1 MAAFARLSAWLTLS
15 RALPSTPMARYSIL
29 STWPRE
35 ALEFINALEGAAR
48 ALRTARRG
56 LSGAYG
62 LTVAEWRML
71 RALRSPR
78 KSTAASASARMR
90 QERSVAE
97 LARRLRI
104 SRQAAHRTAARL
116 ARAGLL
122 RCVPRGGDRRLRLA
136 SLTPDGERSLEHL
149 ESTMRTLLLEVTN
162 DISPHR
168 LEPLTDALTRLS
180 DRLRSCPSVCRASL
194 RGRGRAAVH
203 AKPVNQVDDFSQGS
217 TGAGQR
223 GRCARR
229 ARLPGRV
236 PLLGRRLKRASH
248 DRDVRVRW
256 PRAESATRAR
266 QAQKNPLRSAI

>member
-1 MAAFARLSAWLTLS
+1 
-15 RALPSTPMARYSIL
+15 MARYSVL

-35 ALEFINALEGAAR
+35 ALEFTNALERAAR

-78 KSTAASASARMR
+78 
-90 QERSVAE
+90 SVAE

-116 ARAGLL
+116 ERAGLL

-136 SLTPDGERSLEHL
+136 SLTPDGERSLERL
-149 ESTMRTLLLEVTN
+149 ESTMRTLLLEMTN
-162 DISPHR
+162 DISSHW

-180 DRLRSCPSVCRASL
+180 DRLRSCPSVFRASR
-194 RGRGRAAVH
+194 RGRRAGGRPR
-203 AKPVNQVDDFSQGS
+203 KPVNQVDDFSQGS
-217 TGAGQR
+217 TRDRA
-223 GRCARR
+223 AR
-229 ARLPGRV
+229 
-236 PLLGRRLKRASH
+236 
-248 DRDVRVRW
+248 
-256 PRAESATRAR
+256 ATR
-266 QAQKNPLRSAI
+266 QPG